1 MAIVNY
7 TTELSLTNSSN
18 ILLSNPS
25 TPPTTFTAPALE
37 DSTLTNMITGDD
49 YLMTSSQFPTSPLP
63 CTFTLNSVTGG
74 FGATYG
80 DSVYKYEGA
89 IALADDYVTEAYLLV
104 TTAIDA
110 AIPLMPQT
118 TGREVATYNAAVAIR
133 QNVQDYFDAANYTD
147 ANKYIIYLTNL
158 LTDLTEGGAL
168 VPVATLP
175 APETINTSL
184 ATTTV
189 VFTDAFGYFNAL
201 TNTLTGVEYQYV
213 WDFTPNSATPQ
224 DNDTAQ
230 SSLYPDGVYT
240 DYVSVLCTFDDSG
253 NFPALINQGTGYL
266 LVTTTITAGITSW
279 QVAYDQLVN
288 PTQTQIDDNTFL
300 DGALAAI
307 QAAFD
312 AELYT
317 QANALITQVQAI
329 LSGGIGIAMYLNL
342 ATTGTKAYKEAN
354 MLNYFLSGSLP
365 SGTYTNQ
372 DSTLTN
378 TITNEA
384 WSFPSTYPANSTD
397 YTEILNS
404 NDLAT
409 VSKWTDAVYR
419 SNVEFNIG
427 STFYQCLGY
436 CLVLTSMNCVITKI
450 TQSAD
455 SCKSLQK
462 QLGKLVSLRQMAI
475 DSFNAGNFTGANSAI
490 NKFNNVTSTCNCG
503 CR

>member
-1 MAIVNY
+1 MPTY
-7 TTELSLTNSSN
+7 TTVITQVD
-18 ILLSNPS
+18 
-25 TPPTTFTAPALE
+25 
-37 DSTLTNMITGDD
+37 DSTINFAIPSVTPSVTNIVPVDSFFTNMITSVIENMGGAF
-49 YLMTSSQFPTSPLP
+49 MTSPLP
-63 CTFTLNSVTGG
+63 NSYNLTSTVAGMG
-74 FGATYG
+74 SVFG
-80 DSVYKYEGA
+80 DSVYRCQGSFEAGLDTYSC
-89 IALADDYVTEAYLLV
+89 DDYFLV

-110 AIPLMPQT
+110 AILALPYT
-118 TGREVATYNAAVAIR
+118 TG
-133 QNVQDYFDAANYTD
+133 VQIAQKDYMISLRAQVDTFFNAANYSD
-147 ANKYIIYLTNL
+147 ANTYIEYIEVLLVVIPTGADPIDSSVSLT
-158 LTDLTEGGAL
+158 TASTATAIIDPYIPGPTGEIEGAWY
-168 VPVATLP
+168 
-175 APETINTSL
+175 NT
-184 ATTTV
+184 
-189 VFTDAFGYFNAL
+189 L
-201 TNTLTGVEYQYV
+201 TNTLTGTVLPYTWN
-213 WDFTPNSATPQ
+213 WDIEAGGSNVINNITIFS
-224 DNDTAQ
+224 
-230 SSLYPDGVYT
+230 DGVYLNF
-240 DYVSVLCTFDDSG
+240 VSNLWAGTF
-253 NFPALINQGTGYL
+253 PPKTGFEFEGISYM

-342 ATTGTKAYKEAN
+342 ATTGTKAYKEQN

-365 SGTYTNQ
+365 SGTYSNQ